1 MKRKLTKIEQKACR
15 MGINSRKKTIAELTK
30 ELNYFEEFK
39 TFNEKH
45 AKYLEDKETRA
56 KERKKVIMESTLK
69 QLIEEI
75 EDEKKY
81 IKIEQDQLKFGVE
94 IKNMV
99 GVN

>member
-1 MKRKLTKIEQKACR
+1 MKRKLTKQEKEACR
-15 MGINSRKKTIAELTK
+15 IGINSRKKTIAELTK
-30 ELNYFEEFK
+30 ELKYFEEFK
-39 TFNEKH
+39 AFNEKH